1 MNAYK
6 LITNIPGNRK
16 ISFHVP
22 ADVPV
27 GPVEIILVY
36 QSPSKSVEMNSIEKL
51 CGSLQGSVFN
61 TERYLKMKRAEKELE
76 R

>member
-16 ISFHVP
+16 ISLHVP
-22 ADVPV
+22 ADIPV

-36 QSPSKSVEMNSIEKL
+36 QSPSKPAEINSIEKL
-51 CGSLQGSVFN
+51 CGSLQGSTFN

>member
-16 ISFHVP
+16 ISLNVP
-22 ADVPV
+22 ADIPV

-36 QSPSKSVEMNSIEKL
+36 QSPSKQAGNNSIERL
-51 CGSLQGSVFN
+51 CGSLQGSRFN
-61 TERYLKMKRAEKELE
+61 SERYLNLKRAEKELE